1 MPRFGPSDAKR
12 GKDMDAK
19 RGKDI
24 YDKRGKDFDAKHGKD
39 IGSKRS
45 LFFFLFLEAMCR
57 KLLRLEFPSNEIK
70 KRLENYAKQSN
81 HCFRVCL
88 CVV

>member
-24 YDKRGKDFDAKHGKD
+24 GG
-39 IGSKRS
+39 KRS
-45 LFFFLFLEAMCR
+45 LFFFLFL
-57 KLLRLEFPSNEIK
+57 
-70 KRLENYAKQSN
+70 
-81 HCFRVCL
+81 
-88 CVV
+88 